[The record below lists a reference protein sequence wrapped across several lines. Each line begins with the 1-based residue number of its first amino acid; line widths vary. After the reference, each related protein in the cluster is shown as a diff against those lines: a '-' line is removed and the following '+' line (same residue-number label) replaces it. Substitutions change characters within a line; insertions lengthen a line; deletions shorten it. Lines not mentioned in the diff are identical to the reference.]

1 MRASPGLVFICYI
14 VIQIDIGHHFYST
27 CALVS
32 LPIPNPNQ
40 YPKYYPNSYLN
51 TCSQTITW
59 PTNGAFSPV
68 YSLDEH

>member
-1 MRASPGLVFICYI
+1 MRASPGIVFICYI

-40 YPKYYPNSYLN
+40 YPKYYPNNYLFPGHKYN
-51 TCSQTITW
+51 LTDKW
-59 PTNGAFSPV
+59 RLFFRLA
-68 YSLDEH
+68 EH